1 MPIVLTKKVSWAS
14 IVRLGCILSDH
25 CGPEPKWNGEMPVED
40 RHLKKWE
47 FSQAFRLGR
56 RCPMNCLSFG
66 GREAA
71 LNGQFT
77 RASCFAW
84 LKAKQEIDIL
94 QARLDNEMYSL
105 REKYEYRHA
114 VEEIDQF
121 LHGLSAYA
129 ESDVD
134 HLTWQSATSDAKI
147 VCVRTTHRS
156 AARGTTYS
164 WIAEFHEGNKPSWY
178 AKLWSELSEDTSD
191 ELYPQPSKDE
201 ESAAPVQAA
210 PDADW

>member
-1 MPIVLTKKVSWAS
+1 MPIVLTKSVSWAS
-14 IVRLGCILSDH
+14 IVRLGCNLSDH
-25 CGPEPKWNGEMPVED
+25 CGPEPKWDGKPVEEL
-40 RHLKKWE
+40 HLEKWQ

-71 LNGQFT
+71 LNEQFVS
-77 RASCFAW
+77 ASSFAW
-84 LKAKQEIDIL
+84 LETKQKLDAVE
-94 QARLDNEMYSL
+94 ARLHNEMYSL
-105 REKYEYRHA
+105 RGEYESCS
-114 VEEIDQF
+114 VEEIDEF

-134 HLTWQSATSDAKI
+134 YLAWQSATSGAKI

-156 AARGTTYS
+156 ASRGTTYS
-164 WIAEFHEGNKPSWY
+164 WIAKYHEGHKPSRY
-178 AKLWSELSEDTSD
+178 ASLWAEMSEDPSD
-191 ELYPQPSKDE
+191 DLYPPAKAE
-201 ESAAPVQAA
+201 EQSAAPVQAA